1 MILVCLMECYQAHA
15 HLSNSKVEKLS
26 LTPNKELTKATVCD
40 LYAQKK
46 S

>member
-1 MILVCLMECYQAHA
+1 MILVCLTECYQAHA
-15 HLSNSKVEKLS
+15 HIGNSKVEKLS